1 MHAEWARDG
10 AVNDLCMLVVYRILL
25 ADHQGT
31 TGRPSPKCVKFMHTA
46 LHIEATGWTEG
57 QVRDVHSTGFHGCGT
72 PHSFDVSISV
82 NVTGPSAV
90 RMLSGVG

>member
-1 MHAEWARDG
+1 
-10 AVNDLCMLVVYRILL
+10 
-25 ADHQGT
+25 
-31 TGRPSPKCVKFMHTA
+31 MHTA

-57 QVRDVHSTGFHGCGT
+57 QVRDVHSIGFHGCGT

-90 RMLSGVG
+90 RMLSGVGWGGVGGARWGEVVIKLWFMRATWET